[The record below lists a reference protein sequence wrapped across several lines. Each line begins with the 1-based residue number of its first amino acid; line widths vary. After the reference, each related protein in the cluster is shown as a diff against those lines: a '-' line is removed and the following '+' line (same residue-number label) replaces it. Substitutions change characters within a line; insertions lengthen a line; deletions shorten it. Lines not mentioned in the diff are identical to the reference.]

1 MCAKTPAEQ
10 YDRVKQVLTRL
21 ENSNVKLNI
30 AKCVL
35 NQSSVEFLGYVVS
48 DKGISPSP
56 TKVSAIENAPVPKN
70 LNELQSFIGFVT
82 YYSRFIH
89 RFSDIMSPLYDLTQ
103 KNIKFVWT
111 KRQQVA
117 YDLIKKAICS
127 SEILTCFSGKSKII
141 IETDASPV
149 GVGCVLLQV
158 ENGIERPIAFSSKR
172 LTKAEV
178 NYSQTDREALAL
190 VFAVNKF
197 KYYILGR
204 NFELRT
210 DHKPLLGLFGRNKCI
225 PTNANSR
232 LIRWSILLAQ
242 YDYDLYYKSGRTNH
256 VADALSRLPI
266 DDDTVTETPS
276 EYISM
281 IDSLDNF
288 KFSFETIKELTKK
301 DKV

>member
-1 MCAKTPAEQ
+1 M
-10 YDRVKQVLTRL
+10 
-21 ENSNVKLNI
+21 
-30 AKCVL
+30 
-35 NQSSVEFLGYVVS
+35 
-48 DKGISPSP
+48 
-56 TKVSAIENAPVPKN
+56 
-70 LNELQSFIGFVT
+70 
-82 YYSRFIH
+82 
-89 RFSDIMSPLYDLTQ
+89 
-103 KNIKFVWT
+103 
-111 KRQQVA
+111 
-117 YDLIKKAICS
+117 
-127 SEILTCFSGKSKII
+127 
-141 IETDASPV
+141 
-149 GVGCVLLQV
+149 